1 MYGVGESHLIIVPWS
16 LLDKFRENLFI
27 LLYQRLSFI
36 NQISSKLSAGLFT
49 SKSIYLGTLFDT
61 VGSPALNV
69 ERLDICTHV
78 TPPL

>member
-36 NQISSKLSAGLFT
+36 NRISSKLSVGLI
-49 SKSIYLGTLFDT
+49 SDDC
-61 VGSPALNV
+61 
-69 ERLDICTHV
+69 RLAHR
-78 TPPL
+78 